1 MSNNGY
7 IKTNIE
13 VIKQINPDDLSE
25 LVPDIYGKE
34 SGGSRVFKPL
44 GSVSVGG
51 SKLHLG
57 VKVGESDF
65 ERAMIPLIFTHE
77 LADTAVIADRAPE
90 IAHKLP
96 RFMGLIEF
104 DGNHAPAM
112 LVEDMNPG
120 RAKVRQVSASDRTRA
135 SLEAMLPVGSEL
147 DQTVL
152 NAGMAFNIAG
162 QERILDLH
170 PSPFLRPRGDR
181 ELFKRYNAL
190 ADHYTQ
196 DLVIRVAHDSPLA
209 EQLRTDVAQPV

>member
-1 MSNNGY
+1 MSKNGY

-44 GSVSVGG
+44 GSVTVGG
-51 SKLHLG
+51 AKLNLG

-77 LADTAVIADRAPE
+77 LADSAVIADRAPE

-104 DGNHAPAM
+104 DDDHAPVM

-120 RAKVRQVSASDRTRA
+120 RAKVMQTRASDHTRA
-135 SLEAMLPVGSEL
+135 SLEAMLPIGARL
-147 DQTVL
+147 DQAVL
-152 NAGMAFNIAG
+152 NAGMAFDVG
-162 QERILDLH
+162 GEERILDLH
-170 PSPFLRPRGDR
+170 PTPFLRPEGDR

-190 ADHYTQ
+190 ADHYTP
-196 DLVIRVAHDSPLA
+196 DLVIKVAHDSPLA
-209 EQLRTDVAQPV
+209 EQLRTDVKQFA